1 MVDGADEIVFGTGEG
16 HVVALE
22 EGARLHADV
31 VAPFRELQCLA
42 ARRGFDLRIAS
53 GFRSFE
59 RQLAIWNA
67 KAAGRRPVLD
77 DAGQALDMARLNER
91 DRAFAILRWSALPGT
106 SRHHWGT
113 DMDVWDA
120 RAVSPDYRLQLTTAE
135 YHRGG
140 PFAALAAWLASG
152 EVAEL
157 GFGLPYDRD
166 RGGVAPEPWHLSYRP
181 LAATCEAR
189 ITPPALAAVLRASDM
204 LLRDV
209 VLAHLEEIL
218 ARFVR
223 RHG

>member
-1 MVDGADEIVFGTGEG
+1 MGDITDDVTFGTGQA

-31 VAPFRELQCLA
+31 IEPFRELQRLA
-42 ARRGFDLRIAS
+42 AGRGFDLRIAS
-53 GFRSFE
+53 GFRGFE

-67 KAAGRRPVLD
+67 KAAGHRPVLD
-77 DAGQALDMARLNER
+77 DAGQPLDTARLNER

-120 RAVSPDYRLQLTTAE
+120 GAVPPDYRLQLTTDE
-135 YHRGG
+135 YERGG
-140 PFAALAAWLASG
+140 PFAALAEWLASE

-157 GFGLPYDRD
+157 GFGRPYDRD

-181 LAATCEAR
+181 LAAPCEAR
-189 ITPPALAAVLRASDM
+189 IEPPALATLLRASDM

-209 VLAHLEEIL
+209 VLAHLDEIL
-218 ARFVR
+218 ARFVY